1 MKNVTYTELT
11 IFPQTFKNSLNPTE
25 FASGWRI
32 RALAVV
38 SILLFG
44 VFFQLKA
51 ANRFSV
57 ATGNWSTTTTWAATS
72 GGASGASVPAAGDN
86 VTIEG
91 GFTVTVDVNTAAIG
105 ALTISAGS
113 TLTVGAFTIS
123 VSGTSAITGNIN
135 FNNATGTKTFTGDVT
150 LNSGAIWNESAA
162 AVVNFAGNFADNATT
177 FTANTGLHTFSG
189 AAKTFGGSTSSA
201 IPNLTFTGAY
211 TLSGSLTVATLLTVT
226 GTTLTNNGNITATSA
241 LSGTGGVTQGT
252 SGVLNIA
259 GTAGI
264 TTLTANAAGN
274 TVNYT
279 GAAQTAFPT
288 TYSNLTLSGSGA
300 KTFATTPT
308 VNGILSLEGTASVV
322 VTAGVVTYGTAA
334 TLQYNKPGAYI
345 TTPEEWIS
353 PFTAS
358 GGIVIENSGI
368 ITLNGAKTL
377 TGCPLTIHEGAE
389 LANGGFTI
397 ASPSALNLDG
407 GCLSKGATLSGTGLL
422 TLGGDV
428 TVTDAATGTVG
439 ASVSCPV
446 ALTNA
451 TTRTFTVADDGTSAA
466 DLILSGIVSTTGNL
480 IKAGSGTLQLTKANT
495 YTGTTTVNGGVLQA
509 GVLTNAF
516 GTNSAVTLAN
526 IAGVA
531 LDLAG
536 FNNSIG
542 SITGGGTT
550 GGNVTLGAGTLT
562 VGSLNTSPAAYAG
575 IISGTGG
582 ITKIGTGVLILS
594 GDNTFSGLTTISAG
608 TVKPGAPGGG
618 TNTPLGT
625 IAGGTTVATG
635 AVLDLN
641 GITLSTDEPLT
652 LNGTGIAAAG
662 ALTNSNATAVN
673 YTGLITLG
681 SAASIVASAGAI
693 TLTNTGIIT
702 GSTFGLT
709 LGGTV
714 GGTMASIIGTGTGT
728 LTKAGT
734 STWTLSGASTYSG
747 LTTISA
753 GTIKLGT
760 AGNAT
765 DSPLGSSAGI
775 TSITSGAVLD
785 LNGFSLGVAE
795 PLTLNGTG
803 ITAGGALTNS
813 SATAATFSGLLTLGS
828 ASSVVANAGA
838 INLSNTGTV
847 TGAFGL
853 TLGGTTGGS
862 LSSILGTAAGTLTK
876 AGTGTWTISGASTY
890 TGITTI
896 SAGTLKLGASSSGTS
911 SPLGTAAGATTVA
924 AGAVLDLAG
933 FSITTT
939 EPLTINST
947 GISNGG
953 ALANSGAAGTTY
965 AGVITFQTAASI
977 IGESGTIAITGTIA
991 SSATAITLG
1000 GSAGGS
1006 ISTVIA
1012 GARTMTKIGSGTWT
1026 FSGANTYSGATAV
1039 NGGTLRA
1046 GGTLN
1051 AFGTNSAYTLANTA
1065 GVTLDLAGFN
1075 NTIGSLTGGGTTGG
1089 NVILGT
1095 GTLTIGSNN
1104 TSPAAYAG
1112 IISGTGGITKSGT
1125 GILILAGD
1133 NTYSGLTTVNT
1144 GTLKLGASGGGTN
1157 TPLGTA
1163 AGATSVTSGAVLDLN
1178 GFTLGTAEP
1187 LTLNGTG
1194 LAAGGA
1200 LTNSV
1205 ATAVTYSGLI
1215 TLGSATS
1222 IVASS
1227 GAITLSNTG
1236 TITGSTF
1243 GLTLGGTVGGSL
1255 ASIIGTGT
1263 GTVTKAGTSTWTLS
1277 GASTYTGIT
1286 TISAG
1291 TLKLG
1296 AAGNATN
1303 TPLGTIG
1310 GITSVTSG
1318 AALDL
1323 NGFTLGTAEPLTLNG
1338 TGITAGGALTNSAAT
1353 AVTYSGAITFASA
1366 ASIVGEGG
1374 TIAITGTPV
1383 SSAIAITLGGSAGGS
1398 ISTVIAGAR
1407 TITKIGTGAW
1417 TLSGANTYTGATTI
1431 SAGTL
1436 KLGASSAVATSGPLG
1451 TTAAGTT
1458 VAAGAVLDLNGYS
1471 LTAAATESLSLNGTG
1486 ISNGGAL
1493 ANSSSTAA
1501 TYIGVITFATAAS
1514 IVGET
1519 GTIAITGTPV
1529 SSAIGITLGG
1539 SAGGSIS
1546 TVIAGARTLTKIGSG
1561 VWTLTAANT
1570 YTLAT
1575 TISAGEL
1582 RLNPAANIT
1591 PASQVILS
1599 GGILGTTAIT
1609 ATRTIT
1615 SSSTL
1620 QMTANSSINLGSNAH
1635 SLKFANSSAIAW
1647 TGTTLTINGWTGTAG
1662 ASGTA
1667 GKIYFGA
1674 ATGTLTAAQLSK
1686 IAFTGY
1692 PATPILL
1699 ATGELVPGIPPPAT
1713 LSITGTLDHGSSCIG
1728 TPAAPITYTITNP
1741 SLLTANGVTVTSNN
1755 AQFVVSSAPTSI
1767 APGGT
1772 ATFVVTFTPSGSG
1785 LRSATVTAATTTPG
1799 ISSGVDALTG
1809 TGDAAS
1815 VAGTASIGAILVC
1828 PGGSTTAS
1836 LSGYTGTIQWQQS
1849 ADGSTGWSN
1858 VTGGSGGTTATYS
1871 TPALSVLTY
1880 YRAAVTGGA
1889 CASVTSN
1896 VISVNIGITWTGTA
1910 NTDWNN
1916 SGNWSC
1922 GAVPDMTDNV
1932 LIPNVTN
1939 KPILGSGAV
1948 GAVNNLTISA
1958 SGLLTVTGNT
1968 LQIAGTI
1975 TNSGA
1980 FTATAGSVEMI
1991 GSSPQTIPAS
2001 TFSGNNLMNL
2011 TISNPAGVTLGGA
2024 LNITGILSAASG
2036 DLASGGYLK
2045 LISTSSQT
2053 ALIDGSGSGQVT
2065 GSVTMQRYLP
2075 SAYGYKFISSPFSN
2089 ATVAQFAGYF
2099 SSTATIPAFYTYN
2112 EDNQNAGVDISGW
2125 VDYSTSSNSLS
2136 PGAGYALNLGASGTP
2151 LTMEI
2156 SGLVNNDI
2164 GGIVLYNH
2172 NGDYTQG
2179 FNLVGNPYPSPIN
2192 WDAFTTL
2199 ATDNIDDFIN
2209 FFQSSGDEYSGTFT
2223 SYVNGVS
2230 GGTGDAIIPSMQ
2242 GFFVH
2247 VMDGSY
2253 PVTGTLNIPNTVR
2266 TNDLNPTF
2274 KTATVDPRTIY
2285 RFGATFDGPS
2295 SITDPFVLYFDP
2307 NSTTDFDRHADA
2319 LKMMNTDD
2327 KVPNLYA
2334 FTTDFKA
2341 VSINGIPAPSD
2352 SITKIPLGLTT
2363 YQDGFVTVTVRDLAK
2378 ISNGL
2383 YLYLL
2388 DTERGITQNMS
2399 ENPSYRFYFKKGV
2412 NNERFALIFS
2422 KNLLTQPNFESS
2434 RLFAI
2439 TRLSGLPYVSV
2450 NIGNAEKGILS
2461 VSTLLGQTLLEKEV
2475 YGQQMVDI
2483 SSCNSSG
2490 VLMITLKTG
2499 SRSQSQ
2505 KTFLRK

>member
-1 MKNVTYTELT
+1 MKNASNIGLT
-11 IFPQTFKNSLNPTE
+11 KPLKLFKIRLNL
-25 FASGWRI
+25 SGCALRMRI
-32 RALAVV
+32 PVLTVV
-38 SILLFG
+38 ILLLLG
-44 VFFQLKA
+44 GFFQSKA
-51 ANRFSV
+51 LNRFSV
-57 ATGNWSTTTTWAATS
+57 ATGNWSNTAIWAATS
-72 GGASGASVPAAGDN
+72 GGAPGATVPAAGDN

-91 GFTVTVDVNTAAIG
+91 GFTVTVDTNTAVIG
-105 ALTISAGS
+105 NLSIANGS
-113 TLTVGAFTIS
+113 ILTVGAFTIS
-123 VSGTSAITGNIN
+123 VSGASTISGTIN

-150 LNSGAIWNESAA
+150 LNNGAIWNESAA
-162 AVVNFAGNFADNATT
+162 AILNFAGNFTNNATT
-177 FTANTGLHTFSG
+177 FTATTGLHTFSG
-189 AAKTFGGSTSSA
+189 ATKTFGGSTSSA

-211 TLSGSLTVATLLTVT
+211 ALSGALTVSTLLTVT
-226 GTTLTNNGNITATSA
+226 GTTLTNNGNISATTA
-241 LSGTGGVTQGT
+241 LSGTGGVTQGST
-252 SGVLNIA
+252 GVLNLS
-259 GTAGI
+259 GTSGI
-264 TTLTANAAGN
+264 TTLTATAAGN
-274 TVNYT
+274 TVNFN
-279 GAAQTAFPT
+279 GAVQTAFPT

-358 GGIVIENSGI
+358 GGIVIQNSGI

-377 TGCPLTIHEGAE
+377 TNCPLTIHEGAE

-397 ASPSALNLDG
+397 ASPSAISLDG
-407 GCLSKGATLSGTGLL
+407 GCLSKGATISGTGLL

-428 TVTDAATGTVG
+428 TVINSGTGNVG
-439 ASVSCPV
+439 ASISSPV

-451 TTRTFTVADDGTSAA
+451 TTRTFTVADDGTSAV
-466 DLILSGIVSTTGNL
+466 DLTISAIISTTGNL
-480 IKAGSGTLQLTKANT
+480 VKAGAGTLQLSRANT
-495 YTGTTTVNGGVLQA
+495 YTGTTTVNTGTLQA
-509 GVLTNAF
+509 GIITNAF

-526 IAGVA
+526 TAGAV

-536 FNNSIG
+536 FSNTIG
-542 SITGGGTT
+542 SITGGGTS
-550 GGNVTLGAGTLT
+550 GGNVTLGSGTLT

-582 ITKIGTGVLILS
+582 ITKSGTGILILA
-594 GDNTFSGLTTISAG
+594 GDNTFSGLTTVSAG
-608 TVKPGAPGGG
+608 TLKLGANGGG

-625 IAGGTTVATG
+625 VAGGTSVTAG

-641 GITLSTDEPLT
+641 GFTLGTAEPLT

-662 ALTNSNATAVN
+662 ALTNTSATAVT
-673 YTGLITLG
+673 YSGLITLG
-681 SAASIVASAGAI
+681 SATSIVSSSGAI
-693 TLTNTGIIT
+693 TLSNTGTIT
-702 GSTFGLT
+702 GPTFGLT
-709 LGGTV
+709 LGGTI
-714 GGTMASIIGTGTGT
+714 GGTLASIIGTTTGT
-728 LTKAGT
+728 VTKAGT
-734 STWTLSGASTYSG
+734 STWILSGASTYSG

-753 GTIKLGT
+753 GTLKLGA

-765 DSPLGSSAGI
+765 DSPLGSSAGA
-775 TSITSGAVLD
+775 TSVTSGAVLD

-803 ITAGGALTNS
+803 IAAGGALTNS
-813 SATAATFSGLLTLGS
+813 SASAVTYSGLLTMGS
-828 ASSVVANAGA
+828 AASIVTNAGA
-838 INLSNTGTV
+838 INLTNTGTV

-853 TLGGTTGGS
+853 TLSGTTGGS
-862 LSSILGTAAGTLTK
+862 LASILGTAAGTLTK
-876 AGTGTWTISGASTY
+876 AGTGIWIISGLSTY

-911 SPLGTAAGATTVA
+911 SPLGTAAGGTTIT
-924 AGAVLDLAG
+924 AGAALDLAG

-939 EPLTINST
+939 EALTINST

-953 ALANSGAAGTTY
+953 ALTNSGGAVTY
-965 AGVITFQTAASI
+965 AGAITFQTAASI

-1000 GSAGGS
+1000 GTSGGS
-1006 ISTVIA
+1006 INTVIA
-1012 GARTMTKIGSGTWT
+1012 GARTMTKIGSGVWT
-1026 FSGANTYSGATAV
+1026 FSGANTYSGATTVSA
-1039 NGGTLRA
+1039 GTLRA
-1046 GGTLN
+1046 GSTTN
-1051 AFGTNSAYTLANTA
+1051 AFGTNSAYTLANVA
-1065 GVTLDLAGFN
+1065 GVVLDLAGFN

-1089 NVILGT
+1089 SVTLGS

-1112 IISGTGGITKSGT
+1112 VISGTGGVTKSGT

-1133 NTYSGLTTVNT
+1133 NTYSGLTAITA

-1157 TPLGTA
+1157 TPLGTT
-1163 AGATSVTSGAVLDLN
+1163 AGATSVTSGAALDLN
-1178 GFTLGTAEP
+1178 GFTLGTAEA

-1194 LAAGGA
+1194 IAAAGA
-1200 LTNSV
+1200 LINS
-1205 ATAVTYSGLI
+1205 AAIAASYSGLI
-1215 TLGSATS
+1215 TLGSAAS
-1222 IVASS
+1222 IVSS
-1227 GAITLSNTG
+1227 FGAISITNSG

-1243 GLTLGGTVGGSL
+1243 GLTLGGTVGGTL

-1277 GASTYTGIT
+1277 GASTYSGIT

-1291 TLKLG
+1291 ILKLG

-1303 TPLGTIG
+1303 TPLGTTG
-1310 GITSVTSG
+1310 GITSVTAG

-1338 TGITAGGALTNSAAT
+1338 TGITAGGALTNSAVT

-1383 SSAIAITLGGSAGGS
+1383 SSGIAITLGGTAGGS
-1398 ISTVIAGAR
+1398 VSTVIAGAR

-1417 TLSGANTYTGATTI
+1417 TLSGANTYTGVTTI

-1451 TTAAGTT
+1451 TTGGGTT
-1458 VAAGAVLDLNGYS
+1458 VAAGAALDMNGFS
-1471 LTAAATESLSLNGTG
+1471 LTAAATEALSLNGTG

-1561 VWTLTAANT
+1561 VWTLTGANT

-1620 QMTANSSINLGSNAH
+1620 QMTANSSINLGSSVH
-1635 SLKFANSSAIAW
+1635 TLKFASSSGVAW

-1662 ASGTA
+1662 ASGSA

-1674 ATGTLTAAQLSK
+1674 GTGTLTAAQLSK
-1686 IAFTGY
+1686 IVFTGY

-1699 ATGELVPGIPPPAT
+1699 VTGELVPGIPPPTT

-1728 TPAAPITYTITNP
+1728 SPAAPITYTITNP
-1741 SLLTANGVTVTSNN
+1741 SLLTANGVTVISNN
-1755 AQFVVSSAPTSI
+1755 GQFVVSSAPTSI

-1799 ISSGVDALTG
+1799 ISSGIDALTG

-1815 VAGTASIGAILVC
+1815 VAGTATIGALLVC
-1828 PGGSTTAS
+1828 PGSSTTAS

-1849 ADGSTGWSN
+1849 ADGISGWSN
-1858 VTGGSGGTTATYS
+1858 VSGGSGATTASYS

-1880 YRAAVTGGA
+1880 YRASVTGGA
-1889 CASVTSN
+1889 CASVLSN
-1896 VISVNIGITWTGTA
+1896 VISVDIGITWTGTTS
-1910 NTDWNN
+1910 TDWNN
-1916 SGNWSC
+1916 AGNWSC
-1922 GAVPDMTDNV
+1922 GAIPDMTDNV

-1948 GAVNNLTISA
+1948 GAVNNLNIST
-1958 SGLLTVTGNT
+1958 SGLLTISGNT

-1975 TNSGA
+1975 SNSGTL
-1980 FTATAGSVEMI
+1980 TASAGSVEMI
-1991 GSSPQTIPAS
+1991 GSVAQTIPAG

-2011 TISNPAGVTLGGA
+2011 TISNTAGVTLGGA
-2024 LNITGILSAASG
+2024 LNITGILSAATG
-2036 DLASGGYLK
+2036 DFASGGFLK
-2045 LISTSSQT
+2045 LISSSSQT

-2075 SAYGYKFISSPFSN
+2075 SAYGYKFVSSPFSD
-2089 ATVAQFAGYF
+2089 ATVAQYTGYF

-2112 EDNQNAGVDISGW
+2112 EDNQDAGVDISGW
-2125 VDYSTSSNSLS
+2125 VDYSSSSNSLA
-2136 PGAGYALNLGASGTP
+2136 PGAGYAINLGAAGTP
-2151 LTMEI
+2151 LTIEI
-2156 SGLVNNDI
+2156 SGQVNNDI
-2164 GGIVLYNH
+2164 GGIPLYNH
-2172 NGDYTQG
+2172 NGTYTQG

-2199 ATDNIDDFIN
+2199 ATDNIDNFIN

-2230 GGTGDAIIPSMQ
+2230 SGTGDAIIPSMQ

-2253 PVTGTLNIPNTVR
+2253 PVTGTLNIPNSVR

-2274 KTATVDPRTIY
+2274 KKAVVDSRTIL
-2285 RFGATFDGPS
+2285 RFEAAFDGATS
-2295 SITDPFVLYFDP
+2295 KADPFVIYFDP
-2307 NSTTDFDRHADA
+2307 TATTDFDKHADA
-2319 LKMMNTDD
+2319 LKMMNTDE

-2341 VSINGIPAPSD
+2341 VSINGIPAPTD

-2363 YQDGFVTVTVRDLAK
+2363 YQDGWVNITVKDLAK
-2378 ISNGL
+2378 LNTGKNL
-2383 YLYLL
+2383 YLFDY
-2388 DTERGITQNMS
+2388 ERGILQNLN
-2399 ENPSYRFYFKKGV
+2399 ENPAYRFYFRKGV
-2412 NNERFALIFS
+2412 NIERFALLFS
-2422 KNLLTQPNFESS
+2422 AKLLTPSNLETNK
-2434 RLFAI
+2434 LFAI
-2439 TRLSGLPYVSV
+2439 TSLAGLPYVSI
-2450 NIGNAEKGILS
+2450 NIGNEERGILL
-2461 VSTLLGQTLLEKEV
+2461 VSNLLGQTLLEREV
-2475 YGQQMVDI
+2475 YGQQLVDI
-2483 SSCNSSG
+2483 SSCNSAG
-2490 VLMITLKTG
+2490 VLLINLRTG

-2505 KTFLRK
+2505 KTILRK